1 MHKQLIL
8 GKRMIITML
17 CICLTFMGAVPTF
30 AAAED
35 MQIEMR
41 DTEGKTVSTLYVGNK
56 YDLEIENKPVDYKK
70 KYECRVSSNP
80 RQADREGEYYIPVA
94 PGTFK
99 VSIIK
104 ESTKQVYMS
113 KTYTVLQRA
122 TSVTT
127 DDSELYLDIGDTA
140 TIKATIK
147 PAKSTDVVR
156 FYSEDETI
164 ATVEE
169 KSGKVTAVANGE
181 CTIKVV
187 SKDRDDPKEDSEEDS
202 EEDPT
207 EATDNSSKNNNIVTT
222 VKVFVGPYM
231 EQVIQKSVTELD
243 ITFKA
248 PVNVESSKLVITNDT
263 TKEIYPVKSV
273 SIDEEN
279 KKLVHVE
286 TSTELRNGGRYTVQ
300 YEQTSAQF
308 TAIYGQVAKLQIV
321 PTQIVCGEEKPIY
334 IQLVD
339 ANGVILGSYTR
350 SNAPTNISFDK
361 FEISG
366 GSQVGDNIIFDN
378 KDGNCTVHVTYHTN
392 KYEND
397 QEVGNIE
404 LEQTI
409 NATEVPP
416 TVDSIAVKTSPIKT
430 TYTVGEI
437 LDLTGGKITVTKSD
451 NSTEEIAITS
461 EMVIGFDNTT
471 AGTKT
476 ITVTYEEKTATFTV
490 TVNEAHIHT
499 YSEEWSSDETNHWH
513 GATCEHITEVKD
525 KAAHT
530 FGNYVSNNNG
540 TKTRTCT
547 VCGYKETV
555 IDEGFNPQITTSCVL
570 HFDSQGGSQVNDLT
584 VEQGKTANLPIP
596 TKPSYGFTGWF
607 TGTFGTGTQ
616 YTNSTIITTSATLYA
631 NWQLND
637 TPSYTPNGTL
647 NDTPSGSTSSS
658 SSSGSSNS
666 SSSSETPKTEVSKTQ
681 PVIVDGKKLDIGNQ
695 KVSSGETNFTLD
707 QKQFTSY
714 IEKAEVGSE
723 AIIPITANT
732 DKVKAGL
739 NLQNIKDMSDKSISL
754 KVENQKVTYAIP
766 SNAIDISAVANGL
779 GVSNLK
785 DISVEIILEKT
796 DKGAIKQVKSTME
809 AQKGEIIGTPMKFE
823 IKASADGKEVKIE
836 SFNTYVKNS
845 LEVSEKEAKEI
856 TTAVIILPDGSM
868 RHVPTKLN
876 NKDGKQIVDISS
888 KTNGTYVLVK
898 SNVSYSDAK
907 GKWYERVANELGSR
921 MITKCLDKA
930 NTNTIQGEKDITRE
944 EFAALLVNALG
955 LPQTSN
961 AAAHFSDIADS
972 NYTDEIGA
980 AYEYGI
986 INGLTQTTFAP
997 NKTITR
1003 QEEMVMLQR
1012 AAKIAELTSQG
1023 GNAVS
1028 FKDASKVSN
1037 WAQDAVAFNVE
1048 NGLIVGSNGQIKP
1061 QDTITRAESMVAILR
1076 LLQKSNLIDVKVEV

>member
-1 MHKQLIL
+1 
-8 GKRMIITML
+8 ML

-30 AAAED
+30 AAAK
-35 MQIEMR
+35 EMKITMKN
-41 DTEGKTVSTLYVGNK
+41 TEGKTVSTLYVGNK
-56 YDLEIENKPVDYKK
+56 YDLKVENKPSDYNI
-70 KYECRVSSNP
+70 KYNSEVSGDPEKPN
-80 RQADREGEYYIPVA
+80 RQGEYYIPVA
-94 PGTFK
+94 AGTVT

-104 ESTKQVYMS
+104 KAGSLYKS
-113 KTYTVLQRA
+113 KTYTVLHRA

-127 DDSELYLDIGDTA
+127 DNSELYLDIGGTA
-140 TIKATIK
+140 TINATIE
-147 PAKSTDVVR
+147 PAASTDVVR
-156 FYSEDETI
+156 FYSEDEAI

-181 CTIKVV
+181 YTIKVV
-187 SKDRDDPKEDSEEDS
+187 SKETDDSED
-202 EEDPT
+202 DPT
-207 EATDNSSKNNNIVTT
+207 EATDNSSENNKVAT
-222 VKVFVGPYM
+222 VKVFVGPCM

-248 PVNVESSKLVITNDT
+248 PVNVESSKLVISNDA

-273 SIDEEN
+273 SIDKEN
-279 KKLVHVE
+279 NKIVHVE
-286 TSTELRNGGRYTVQ
+286 TFTELKSGGSYTVQ

-350 SNAPTNISFDK
+350 SNAPTNISFDE
-361 FEISG
+361 FEING

-513 GATCEHITEVKD
+513 AATCEHTTEVKD
-525 KAAHT
+525 KATHS
-530 FGNYVSNNNG
+530 FGEYVSNNNG

-607 TGTFGTGTQ
+607 TGTFGQ
-616 YTNSTIITTSATLYA
+616 
-631 NWQLND
+631 
-637 TPSYTPNGTL
+637 
-647 NDTPSGSTSSS
+647 
-658 SSSGSSNS
+658 
-666 SSSSETPKTEVSKTQ
+666 VH
-681 PVIVDGKKLDIGNQ
+681 
-695 KVSSGETNFTLD
+695 
-707 QKQFTSY
+707 
-714 IEKAEVGSE
+714 
-723 AIIPITANT
+723 NT
-732 DKVKAGL
+732 
-739 NLQNIKDMSDKSISL
+739 
-754 KVENQKVTYAIP
+754 
-766 SNAIDISAVANGL
+766 
-779 GVSNLK
+779 
-785 DISVEIILEKT
+785 
-796 DKGAIKQVKSTME
+796 
-809 AQKGEIIGTPMKFE
+809 
-823 IKASADGKEVKIE
+823 
-836 SFNTYVKNS
+836 
-845 LEVSEKEAKEI
+845 
-856 TTAVIILPDGSM
+856 
-868 RHVPTKLN
+868 
-876 NKDGKQIVDISS
+876 QIVQS
-888 KTNGTYVLVK
+888 
-898 SNVSYSDAK
+898 
-907 GKWYERVANELGSR
+907 
-921 MITKCLDKA
+921 
-930 NTNTIQGEKDITRE
+930 
-944 EFAALLVNALG
+944 
-955 LPQTSN
+955 
-961 AAAHFSDIADS
+961 
-972 NYTDEIGA
+972 
-980 AYEYGI
+980 
-986 INGLTQTTFAP
+986 
-997 NKTITR
+997 
-1003 QEEMVMLQR
+1003 
-1012 AAKIAELTSQG
+1012 
-1023 GNAVS
+1023 
-1028 FKDASKVSN
+1028 
-1037 WAQDAVAFNVE
+1037 
-1048 NGLIVGSNGQIKP
+1048 
-1061 QDTITRAESMVAILR
+1061 
-1076 LLQKSNLIDVKVEV
+1076 